1 MKYAIFLLL
10 MGAAVCVPVAAQ
22 QSDKDTPPPAPG
34 QLVDIGGCRLHLLC
48 SGKGSPTVVAENGAS
63 GFSIDWAL
71 VQPEVAKFTRI
82 CTYDRAGFAWSDPGP
97 EFDTVEQAMDDLHLL
112 LRTAKIAPPY
122 ILVGHSIGGLYVRAF
137 QRRYPGEVKGMVLVD
152 ATPEDDFKYMVGGV
166 DKAGLEMTYQ
176 D

>member
-1 MKYAIFLLL
+1 MGSSQLSRCAVNAIQVRSEKSMKYAIFLLL

-71 VQPEVAKFTRI
+71 VQPEVAK
-82 CTYDRAGFAWSDPGP
+82 
-97 EFDTVEQAMDDLHLL
+97 
-112 LRTAKIAPPY
+112 
-122 ILVGHSIGGLYVRAF
+122 
-137 QRRYPGEVKGMVLVD
+137 
-152 ATPEDDFKYMVGGV
+152 
-166 DKAGLEMTYQ
+166 
-176 D
+176 